1 MILQNGLTKHT
12 GLNTRVTEQKGG
24 FSLNKNIKYIIIAFF
39 VLLLAVCAI
48 CVTYLKPSADVV
60 AVYTRNNL
68 SWGSAELL
76 EDGSIKLDLTNGTTT
91 VSLKNN
97 VKGNIGYNIYLYAE
111 KEISNE
117 VKLTAKNITEIDKN
131 EYPDSLKN
139 SNVKCAYR
147 GYLKG
152 NGKKDFK
159 IHSIGDTSLK
169 LLMVIED
176 NNSYPK
182 EEKNIPTIANV
193 KFNAEV
199 LLDGQYP
206 RGHDYSFSL
215 KDAQGAV
222 IETIHND
229 DGYISFS
236 NIALKE
242 KEKYIYYLSQ
252 NEGKD
257 KDTSYDKSI
266 YKINVIVEGKN
277 VAKVSYE
284 KDGMPKESLPRFSN
298 YKENKD
304 IIDTRNIVE
313 YPTNEKK
320 STKQPNYLLIS
331 TLAIGLILI
340 LLYVVMG
347 KKKG

>member
-1 MILQNGLTKHT
+1 M
-12 GLNTRVTEQKGG
+12 
-24 FSLNKNIKYIIIAFF
+24 NKNIKYIIIAFL
-39 VLLLAVCAI
+39 VLLSVTSVI
-48 CVTYLKPSADVV
+48 CVTYLKAADVV

-68 SWGSAELL
+68 SWNNADVFE
-76 EDGSIKLDLTNGTTT
+76 EGSINLDLTNGKTT
-91 VSLKNN
+91 VMLKNN

-111 KEISNE
+111 KVISNE
-117 VKLTAKNITEIDKN
+117 VKLPEKDMTEINKN

-139 SNVKCAYR
+139 SDVKCAYR
-147 GYLKG
+147 GYLEG
-152 NGKKDFK
+152 NNKKTFE
-159 IHSIGDTSLK
+159 IHSTGDTSLK

-206 RGHDYSFSL
+206 RGNDYSFSL
-215 KDAQGAV
+215 KDEAGKV
-222 IETIHND
+222 IETVHND

-242 KEKYIYYLSQ
+242 KGTYIYYLSQ
-252 NEGKD
+252 NKGKD
-257 KDTSYDKSI
+257 EETNYDKSI
-266 YKINVIVEGKN
+266 YKINVVVEEKN

-284 KDGMPKESLPRFSN
+284 KDGTPKETLPRFSN

-304 IIDTRNIVE
+304 NAHVENIVE

-320 STKQPNYLLIS
+320 SNEQPNYLLIS
-331 TLAIGLILI
+331 TLAIGVLLILFYI
-340 LLYVVMG
+340 VMG
-347 KKKG
+347 RKKG

>member
-1 MILQNGLTKHT
+1 M
-12 GLNTRVTEQKGG
+12 
-24 FSLNKNIKYIIIAFF
+24 NKYIKYIIPAFLVF
-39 VLLLAVCAI
+39 SLAI
-48 CVTYLKPSADVV
+48 CVISIIYFKSADVA

-68 SWGSAELL
+68 SWSNADVF
-76 EDGSIKLDLTNGTTT
+76 EDGSIKLDLTNGKTT
-91 VSLKNN
+91 VRLKNG
-97 VKGNIGYNIYLYAE
+97 VKGKIGYNLYLYAE

-117 VKLTAKNITEIDKN
+117 IKLPKKDMTEINPN
-131 EYPDSLKN
+131 EYPESLKN
-139 SNVKCAYR
+139 CDIKCAYR

-152 NGKKDFK
+152 NKKKDFE
-159 IHSIGDTSLK
+159 INSIGDTSLK

-182 EEKNIPTIANV
+182 EEKNIPTVANV
-193 KFNAEV
+193 KFSAEV

-206 RGHDYSFSL
+206 RGKNYSFSL
-215 KDAQGAV
+215 QNEEGKV
-222 IETIHND
+222 IETVHND

-242 KEKYIYYLSQ
+242 KGTYIYYLSQ

-257 KDTSYDKSI
+257 EETTYDKSI
-266 YKINVIVEGKN
+266 YKINVVVEGKN

-284 KDGMPKESLPRFSN
+284 KDGTPKETLPRFSN
-298 YKENKD
+298 YKQ
-304 IIDTRNIVE
+304 IIDAENIVE

-320 STKQPNYLLIS
+320 SNEQPNYLLIS
-331 TLAIGLILI
+331 VLTIGVLLILFYI
-340 LLYVVMG
+340 VMG